1 MKPRRGV
8 VVAAVGLMVITL
20 SGVSAPALAAD
31 VDSKVPI
38 SPVDCWLDLPTGR
51 SLCVPVGEDLAAAVN
66 EATGVHLLEESVRG
80 MTIDLVTGDTYE
92 TPTNSA
98 EMKAISAEMSQSM
111 NATAAALVV
120 VKFYIDA
127 NYATGGGVW
136 NATAPDGCYP
146 GGNTPTWV
154 LPDFGASSPLSG
166 YYNNRIS
173 SFQSFYSCR
182 TKLFDNA
189 NYTGASIGYF
199 ANRATLGSMNDRAN
213 SAHLAY

>member
-1 MKPRRGV
+1 M
-8 VVAAVGLMVITL
+8 AMTL
-20 SGVSAPALAAD
+20 SGVGAPAFAAD
-31 VDSKVPI
+31 QHSKVPA

-51 SLCVPVGEDLAAAVN
+51 SLCVPVGDDLAAAVN
-66 EATGVHLLEESVRG
+66 EATGVHLLEESDRG

-92 TPTNSA
+92 TPTSSA
-98 EMKAISAEMSQSM
+98 QMKGISAEVSRSM
-111 NATAAALVV
+111 NATAAALIV

-146 GGNTPTWV
+146 GGNTPAYG
-154 LPDFGASSPLSG
+154 LADFGASSPQSG

-173 SFQSFYSCR
+173 SFKSFYSCR

-189 NYTGASIGYF
+189 NYTGASIGYS
-199 ANRATLGSMNDRAN
+199 ATLATLGSMNDRAN
-213 SAHLAY
+213 SAYLAY

>member
-1 MKPRRGV
+1 MRARRVGAV
-8 VVAAVGLMVITL
+8 AVGLMVISL
-20 SGVSAPALAAD
+20 SGVSAPAFAAEEE
-31 VDSKVPI
+31 SKVPFA
-38 SPVDCWLDLPTGR
+38 PVDCWLDLPTGR
-51 SLCVPVGEDLAAAVN
+51 SLCVPVGEDLAATVS
-66 EATGVHLLEESVRG
+66 EATGVHLLEQSDRG

-98 EMKAISAEMSQSM
+98 ERTAISAAMSQSM
-111 NATAAALVV
+111 NAAAAALIV

-146 GGNTPTWV
+146 GGNNPTWV

-199 ANRATLGSMNDRAN
+199 ANLATLGSMNDRAN
-213 SAHLAY
+213 SAYLAY